1 MTFSPPSNV
10 GQTRRQVRERV
21 TNVGRIIIQK
31 SQPNRRQL
39 KLKSGKR
46 KPESKQ
52 KVKDLKKKKTY
63 CLTPAKQ
70 NHQPVT

>member
-1 MTFSPPSNV
+1 MTFSPPSDV

-52 KVKDLKKKKTY
+52 KVKDLKKKK
-63 CLTPAKQ
+63 
-70 NHQPVT
+70 HIV